1 MSDTSD
7 RLTSGSIPGKES
19 NGSPPPGSALR
30 ESEAR
35 FRSVFES
42 ATDAIVLADR
52 HGIITSW
59 NRSAQAIFG
68 YEEHEVLGKPLVI
81 LMPPR
86 HRFRHEDGLARYRD
100 GTSEGAVIGR
110 TLELQGLRKDGT
122 EFPIELSVAVWQTA
136 AGPHFS
142 GIIRDITQRKRAE
155 EELTSSYEQLRVLSM
170 RLETIREHER
180 GSVAHAIQEELGQ
193 ALSSLRIDIDWL
205 GKRIASPHVSP
216 HELKQRLVAMSSLI
230 DTAIAQARRISSD
243 LRPGVLDE
251 SGLVAALEWHARQ
264 FQERTLIR
272 CRVADETRGT
282 MIDPATSAQLFR
294 ITEEC
299 LANVARHSG
308 AHVVDVSLRRENGR
322 IVLEVKDDGS
332 GIPQRV
338 FQSPSSLG
346 LLGVRERSR
355 LMGGEARIET
365 RPTGGASVIVS
376 VPVAAGTTSAGK
388 SGAERQV
395 HEPGGSG

>member
-1 MSDTSD
+1 MSDMSKTH
-7 RLTSGSIPGKES
+7 
-19 NGSPPPGSALR
+19 SPDALR

-42 ATDAIVLADR
+42 ATDAIVLADG
-52 HGIITSW
+52 HGTITSW
-59 NRSAQAIFG
+59 NRRAQAIFG
-68 YEEHEVLGKPLVI
+68 YEEREALGKPLTI

-86 HRFRHEDGLARYRD
+86 HRIRHGDGLARYRD
-100 GTSEGAVIGR
+100 GSSEGPVIGR
-110 TLELQGLRKDGT
+110 TLELEGIRKDGT

-155 EELTSSYEQLRVLSM
+155 EELKSSYEQLRALSM
-170 RLETIREHER
+170 RLETVRENER
-180 GSVAHAIQEELGQ
+180 GSVAHAVQEELGQ
-193 ALSSLRIDIDWL
+193 ALSALRIDIDWL
-205 GKRIASPHVSP
+205 GKRIASPHVRP
-216 HELKQRLVAMSSLI
+216 DELKQRLVAMSGLV
-230 DTAIAQARRISSD
+230 DTAIARARRIASD

-251 SGLVAALEWHARQ
+251 LGLVPALEWQARH
-264 FQERTLIR
+264 FQERNLIR

-282 MIDPATSAQLFR
+282 TIDRATSAHLFR

-308 AHVVDVSLRRENGR
+308 AHVVDVLLRRENGR

-332 GIPQRV
+332 GISQRV
-338 FQSPSSLG
+338 FQSPSPLG
-346 LLGVRERSR
+346 RLGVRERSR

-365 RPTGGASVIVS
+365 RPSGGASVIVS
-376 VPVAAGTTSAGK
+376 VPIAAGTTSAGEPR
-388 SGAERQV
+388 AEEHVQ
-395 HEPGGSG
+395 EPGGSE

>member
-7 RLTSGSIPGKES
+7 RQTSGSIPGKES

-42 ATDAIVLADR
+42 ATDAIVLADP

-68 YEEHEVLGKPLVI
+68 YEEHEVLGKPLAI

-86 HRFRHEDGLARYRD
+86 HRIRHEDGLARYRE
-100 GTSEGAVIGR
+100 GTSEGPVIGR

-155 EELTSSYEQLRVLSM
+155 EELKSSYEQLRVLSM
-170 RLETIREHER
+170 RLETLREHER

-230 DTAIAQARRISSD
+230 DTAIARARRISSD

-251 SGLVAALEWHARQ
+251 SGLVAALEWHARN

-376 VPVAAGTTSAGK
+376 VPIAAGTTSAGK
-388 SGAERQV
+388 SGAERPM